1 MERGDYVA
9 RTRETVGQFL
19 GHWLK
24 TYAATNTSLRTQQG
38 YRAKIKGYILP
49 RIGNIRLQN
58 LTARDIQEIYSLLLD
73 RGLSPTTVL
82 HVHRILREALSHAVR
97 WGMLARNVAD
107 AATPPRRR
115 SREIPTWDAPTVNR
129 FLETAAES
137 PFRDFYH
144 LAVLTGMRR
153 SELAGL
159 KWESV
164 DLTAGTLSVVRTLQR
179 IRRMGLVEGQPKT
192 AKSRRLITLSPD
204 TVQLLHGIRGRQIE
218 ERLALGAAFH
228 DTGFVFTRPDGRPI
242 DPDAV
247 TQEFTEVV
255 RATGLPHLTLHGLRH
270 VHATLMLGA
279 GIHPKV
285 VSERL
290 GHSTVGITLDTYSHV
305 LPSLQEQ
312 AASAVD
318 GALAGR

>member
-1 MERGDYVA
+1 MGGPGYLSAGGELTKHGL
-9 RTRETVGQFL
+9 TR
-19 GHWLK
+19 
-24 TYAATNTSLRTQQG
+24 
-38 YRAKIKGYILP
+38 P
-49 RIGNIRLQN
+49 
-58 LTARDIQEIYSLLLD
+58 
-73 RGLSPTTVL
+73 
-82 HVHRILREALSHAVR
+82 
-97 WGMLARNVAD
+97 
-107 AATPPRRR
+107 R
-115 SREIPTWDAPTVNR
+115 SREISTWDAPTESR
-129 FLETAAES
+129 FLVAAAES

-164 DLTAGTLSVVRTLQR
+164 DLSVGKLSVVRTLQR

-218 ERLALGAAFH
+218 ERLALGATWQ
-228 DTGFVFTRPDGRPI
+228 DTGFAFTRPDGGPI
-242 DPDAV
+242 DPDGA
-247 TQEFTEVV
+247 TQEFTELV
-255 RATGLPHLTLHGLRH
+255 RAAGLPHLTLHGLRH

-305 LPSLQEQ
+305 LRSRPSTWWFRTT
-312 AASAVD
+312 ASSGLIPTRPPRASSCRRR
-318 GALAGR
+318 ARRSECSLR